1 MNLLLV
7 EIFIFQSITLLAAIA
22 VIVWPN
28 VINLFP
34 NFLSFTQSKM
44 QKNNK
49 CYDTL
54 VKHHIYNL
62 MLLFFKDIGPVLQ
75 TCLTQFQSGAPL
87 VPLIKDEMV
96 QLFTKI
102 MQFFIK

>member
-1 MNLLLV
+1 MNNIFSYIIFPKTISGNFTSTNSDDPHQFMLLQMFSV
-7 EIFIFQSITLLAAIA
+7 TL
-22 VIVWPN
+22 PQ
-28 VINLFP
+28 
-34 NFLSFTQSKM
+34 TR
-44 QKNNK
+44 
-49 CYDTL
+49 
-54 VKHHIYNL
+54 
-62 MLLFFKDIGPVLQ
+62 LLFFKDIGPVLQ

>member
-1 MNLLLV
+1 MILLLG
-7 EIFIFQSITLLAAIA
+7 ETFMFQSITLLAARA

-28 VINLFP
+28 VVNLFP

-54 VKHHIYNL
+54 VKHHIDNL
-62 MLLFFKDIGPVLQ
+62 MLLFFKDIAPVLQ
-75 TCLTQFQSGAPL
+75 TCLTQFQSDAPL
-87 VPLIKDEMV
+87 VPLINDEMA
-96 QLFTKI
+96 QLFTEI
-102 MQFFIK
+102 TQFFIK